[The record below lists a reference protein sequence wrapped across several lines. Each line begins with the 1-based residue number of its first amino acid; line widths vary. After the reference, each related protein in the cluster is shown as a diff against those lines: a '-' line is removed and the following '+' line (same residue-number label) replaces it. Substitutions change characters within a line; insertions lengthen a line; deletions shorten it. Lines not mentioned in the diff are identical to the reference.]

1 MKQESQQQR
10 KKYTLNLNPKVAD
23 ELKQIAALKG
33 VSFSELVNQIL
44 INFVKNIKSIHKI
57 KQKGKIKS
65 SDIDDEKYL
74 EYIDS
79 LRKLLS
85 NSGLSKKSKKYLI
98 G

>member
-10 KKYTLNLNPKVAD
+10 KKYNLNPNPKVAD

-33 VSFSELVNQIL
+33 VSFSELVNQI
-44 INFVKNIKSIHKI
+44 IQDFVKNIKSIHKI

-79 LRKLLS
+79 LRKLL
-85 NSGLSKKSKKYLI
+85 
-98 G
+98 

>member
-10 KKYTLNLNPKVAD
+10 KKYTLNLNSKVVD
-23 ELKQIAALKG
+23 ELKKIASTKG

-44 INFVKNIKSIHKI
+44 CNFEKNFKSIHKI

-85 NSGLSKKSKKYLI
+85 DSGLSKKSKKYLI